1 MNNSHLERLFYAHY
15 CYINLAMCVHLM
27 DGAAIE
33 AAFEET
39 TCGSTVH
46 AAAWIHPVGLRYTIF
61 IAL

>member
-15 CYINLAMCVHLM
+15 CYINLAMLCVHLM

-39 TCGSTVH
+39 TCGSTIY
-46 AAAWIHPVGLRYTIF
+46 AAA
-61 IAL
+61 